1 MRFLKIV
8 LAYEGTHYA
17 GWQVQPNGISVQE
30 VLETAW
36 RQVTGE
42 QRRMVASGRTDA
54 GVHALAQVCS
64 IETGSTLPGERLVAA
79 LNAGLPPDIRVL
91 AVEEAPHNF
100 HAIRD
105 AIRKTY
111 HYRIQHGRHA
121 DLFQRNY
128 AWHVPV
134 VLDADRMEQG
144 ASCLRGKHDFSAF
157 EATGSERRDAIRT
170 IFSLNASSRER
181 GPFREIRIEVTAD
194 GFLYNMVRNIV
205 GTLVMVGR
213 GKHPPEWVQ
222 EVLESGDRS
231 RAGPTAPAHG
241 LFLVSVD
248 YAH

>member
-1 MRFLKIV
+1 MRFLKLV

-17 GWQVQPNGISVQE
+17 GWQVQPNGVSVQE
-30 VLETAW
+30 VFETVW

-42 QRRMVASGRTDA
+42 DRRIIASGRTDA

-64 IETGSTLPGERLVAA
+64 LETGSSLSGERLVAA
-79 LNAGLPPDIRVL
+79 LNAGLPSDIRVL
-91 AVEEAPHNF
+91 TVDEAPANF

-105 AIRKTY
+105 AVKKTY
-111 HYRIQHGRHA
+111 LYRIQHGRHA
-121 DLFQRNY
+121 DLFQRSY

-134 VLDADRMEQG
+134 TLDVTKMEQ
-144 ASCLRGKHDFSAF
+144 AATFLRGRHDFSAF
-157 EATGSERRDAIRT
+157 EATGSERRDAIRH
-170 IFSLNASSRER
+170 IFALSASAQER

-213 GKHPPEWVQ
+213 GKYPPEWVQ
-222 EVLESGDRS
+222 EVLDSQDRS

-241 LFLVSVD
+241 LFLVSVE
-248 YAH
+248 YAR